1 MSGFWQRYP
10 VFLLLLPLV
19 AFILLADRLDIRL
32 WGQPYA
38 GAKLPVDT
46 TICWVFEVRDIPSE
60 RAKTWRIET
69 SGALLYLRKDSTR
82 PAPRLGDSIRVCARM
97 RRPDPIGQFDY
108 PRYLS
113 RQGISAI
120 GYAPANSWQEIG
132 YRRLHGPRMWQMILK
147 ERMAALLGTDR
158 AYGIIA
164 ALTLGWREDLDDET
178 RRGFQRAGA
187 MHVLAVSGLH
197 TGILMSVLWLLLTGF
212 GLWKPLYEERVKMTL
227 LYSVLCAMLWL
238 YAGLTGWTPSV
249 VRSVVMVCVASVA
262 VLARRQAVS
271 LNSVCLAA
279 LLILTVRPYDLFS
292 VSFQL
297 SFSAV
302 TAIVLMSSGPLFKRL
317 RLKKNRWWKTVL
329 QWGIDLML
337 VSMAAWAGTLP
348 LTLVYY
354 GQASVYFLLTN
365 LFVIPL
371 AYLLVTLTLAMLTI
385 GWISPIGGALA
396 YLVRG
401 AANGMNHAVHWV
413 EQLPGS
419 TFMFTVTPAM
429 AVCMYAFVIAGILT
443 VRKEKLLWLI
453 PAGLACVGFV
463 ILYYGNNIVI

>member
-19 AFILLADRLDIRL
+19 AFILLADRLDLHL

-38 GAKLPVDT
+38 GAKFPVDT
-46 TICWVFEVRDIPSE
+46 TVCRVFEVQAIPSE

-69 SGALLYLRKDSTR
+69 DGALLYLQKDSTR
-82 PAPRLGDSIRVCARM
+82 PDPRLGDSLLVCARM
-97 RRPDPIGQFDY
+97 RRPEVIGGFDY

-120 GYAPANSWQEIG
+120 GYAPSDSWQLTG
-132 YRRLHGPRMWQMILK
+132 HRPPHGPRLWQWVLK
-147 ERMAALLGTDR
+147 ERLAELLGADT
-158 AYGIIA
+158 AYGIVA
-164 ALTLGWREDLDDET
+164 ALTLGWREDLDDDT

-212 GLWKPLYEERVKMTL
+212 GFWKPLYEERGKMIL
-227 LYSVLCAMLWL
+227 LYLILCGLLWL

-249 VRSVVMVCVASVA
+249 VRSVVMACVASVA

-271 LNSVCLAA
+271 LNSVAMAA

-297 SFSAV
+297 SFAAV
-302 TAIVLMSSGPLFKRL
+302 TAIVLLSSGPLYKRL
-317 RLKKNRWWKTVL
+317 RLKKNHWWKTVL
-329 QWGIDLML
+329 QWVIDLML
-337 VSMAAWAGTLP
+337 VSLAAWVGTLP
-348 LTLVYY
+348 LTLLYY
-354 GQASVYFLLTN
+354 SQASVYFLLTN
-365 LFVIPL
+365 LFVIAL
-371 AYLLVTLTLAMLTI
+371 AYLLVTLTLALLTI
-385 GWISPIGGALA
+385 GWIAPVGCALA
-396 YLVRG
+396 YVVRG
-401 AANGMNHAVHWV
+401 AANGMNLVVHWV

-419 TFMFTVTPAM
+419 TFMFAVSPAM
-429 AVCMYAFVIAGILT
+429 AVCMYAFMIAGLLA
-443 VRKEKLLWLI
+443 VRQGKLLWLV
-453 PAGLACVGFV
+453 PAGAACIGFV
-463 ILYYGNNIVI
+463 ILYYGNSIAI